1 MKKEEWTMNYI
12 KIRFWKQFL
21 CLLVIVAAVTVVAGH
36 ADAQPKYPARAIDL
50 IVPMSPG
57 GSTDLSA
64 RLIATYVN
72 QKWKVPVNVIN
83 KSGGNCVPGS
93 LEVFSSAPDGYTL
106 LMDGSSSTYLMLAS
120 VKNLPFKLMDRT
132 FTGSVIGTPHIIV
145 VPASSSVKTLK
156 DLEAEA
162 KKDPDSFTWTSLG
175 GVGGQDFLIREFLD
189 TIGVDVRKTKPILAK
204 GGAESIALTAGGHV
218 KMGGSSVSSAIPA
231 IQGGL
236 IRPLAVTS
244 KERSP
249 DLPDVPTTAE
259 VGYPAV
265 DVVNW
270 LGISGPAKLPANVIA
285 AWDTAMQE
293 MLKDPEVQKKMKNI
307 GVRPF
312 YLDANKTVDHVN
324 NKVKVVTKLWKLN

>member
-1 MKKEEWTMNYI
+1 MNYST
-12 KIRFWKQFL
+12 IRFWKQIF
-21 CLLVIVAAVTVVAGH
+21 CLLLAAAAVAVAADH
-36 ADAQPKYPARAIDL
+36 ADAQSKYPARAIDL

-64 RLIATYVN
+64 RLIATYVS

-83 KSGGNCVPGS
+83 KPGGNCVPGS
-93 LEVFSSAPDGYTL
+93 LEVFSSSPDGYTL
-106 LMDGSSSTYLMLAS
+106 LMDGSSSTYLMLAA

-189 TIGVDVRKTKPILAK
+189 TIGVDVRRTKPILAK
-204 GGAESIALTAGGHV
+204 GGAESIALTAGGHI

-231 IQGGL
+231 IKGGL
-236 IRPLAVTS
+236 IRALAVTS
-244 KERSP
+244 KERAP

-259 VGYPAV
+259 LGYPAV

-270 LGISGPAKLPANVIA
+270 LGISGPAKLPPNVVT
-285 AWDTAMQE
+285 AWDAVLQD
-293 MLKDPEVQKKMKNI
+293 MLKDPEVQEKMKNI

-312 YLDANKTVDHVN
+312 YLDANKTIDHVN
-324 NKVKVVTKLWKLN
+324 SKVLIIEKLWGLK

>member
-1 MKKEEWTMNYI
+1 MHYI
-12 KIRFWKQFL
+12 KIRFWKQFF
-21 CLLVIVAAVTVVAGH
+21 CLLMAIAAVVTVAGQ
-36 ADAQPKYPARAIDL
+36 ADAQPTYPARAID
-50 IVPMSPG
+50 IVVPMSPG

-83 KSGGNCVPGS
+83 KPGGNCVPGS

-106 LMDGSSSTYLMLAS
+106 LMDGSSSTYLMMAA
-120 VKNLPFKLMDRT
+120 VRNLPFKLMDRT

-145 VPASSSVKTLK
+145 VPASSPVKTLK

-162 KKDPDSFTWTSLG
+162 KKDPGSFTWTSLG

-189 TIGVDVRKTKPILAK
+189 TIGVDVKKTKPILAK
-204 GGAESIALTAGGHV
+204 GGAESITLTAGGHV

-236 IRPLAVTS
+236 IRALAVTS

-270 LGISGPAKLPANVIA
+270 LGISGPAKLPASVIA
-285 AWDTAMQE
+285 AWDAAMQD

-324 NKVKVVTKLWKLN
+324 GKIKIVSRVWGLN